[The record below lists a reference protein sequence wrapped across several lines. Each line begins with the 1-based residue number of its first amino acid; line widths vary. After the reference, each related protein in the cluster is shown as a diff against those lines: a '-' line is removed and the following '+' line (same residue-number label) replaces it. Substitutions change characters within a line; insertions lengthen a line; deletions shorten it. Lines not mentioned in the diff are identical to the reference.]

1 MKDFTRTGF
10 IREMETLMS
19 PKFSAFALLLT
30 LIAGPSLHLA
40 VAQAA
45 PAPQRMI
52 YSVHHSRYGN
62 IGTYSNAVDKTGD
75 MTTVTTDA
83 HIQVSLLGIVL
94 YRQDAQRQERWSGN
108 RLVAFHGVTTVNGKA
123 MEMTGAAQGD
133 QFIMMGPEGD
143 IIAPASVKLA
153 NPWSSEV
160 LRGTTLLTP
169 DRGRMEDVEVKGGEE
184 TMVAV
189 NGKQT
194 RTKRYEIDRLDGQKR
209 YEVWLDG
216 SGTPVM
222 FTTYNPNGT
231 VTFTLNG

>member
-1 MKDFTRTGF
+1 
-10 IREMETLMS
+10 MS
-19 PKFSAFALLLT
+19 PKLTAIALLLSLT
-30 LIAGPSLHLA
+30 AGPITASDAH
-40 VAQAA
+40 AA
-45 PAPQRMI
+45 PAQQKMV

-62 IGTYSNAVDKTGD
+62 IGTYTNSVEKAGD

-94 YRQDAQRQERWSGN
+94 YRQEAQRQERWNGN
-108 RLVAFHGVTTVNGKA
+108 RLVSFHGVTTVNGKA

-133 QFIMMGPEGD
+133 QFVMMGPEGD

-160 LRGTTLLTP
+160 LRGKTLLTP
-169 DRGRMEDVEVKGGEE
+169 DRGRMEDVDVRGGEE
-184 TMVAV
+184 TTVAI

-194 RTKRYEIDRLDGQKR
+194 RAKRFEIDRLDGQKR
-209 YEVWLDG
+209 YEVWLDDR
-216 SGTPVM
+216 GTPVM